1 MKIFKVIQ
9 IQWESTARLAISLVQ
24 ELKIIEMSFLIQFV
38 VVFIFDNFN
47 LDSAL
52 DFQLLFFLSSY
63 PLIEIFFD
71 CESADDFVFLSNS
84 SVFRSSLG
92 KRRARLMFLHIS
104 LADVAVTIFPMA
116 GESLAH
122 LGVET
127 IECLHYV

>member
-52 DFQLLFFLSSY
+52 DFQLLFFYRVILWLRYSLIVKVLMILFFSLILASS
-63 PLIEIFFD
+63 
-71 CESADDFVFLSNS
+71 
-84 SVFRSSLG
+84 G
-92 KRRARLMFLHIS
+92 
-104 LADVAVTIFPMA
+104 AV
-116 GESLAH
+116 
-122 LGVET
+122 
-127 IECLHYV
+127 

>member
-52 DFQLLFFLSSY
+52 DFQLLFFIELS
-63 PLIEIFFD
+63 FD
-71 CESADDFVFLSNS
+71 WDILWLWKCWWFCF
-84 SVFRSSLG
+84 SL
-92 KRRARLMFLHIS
+92 
-104 LADVAVTIFPMA
+104 
-116 GESLAH
+116 
-122 LGVET
+122 
-127 IECLHYV
+127 